1 MFVKKNNKKEN
12 EKKSIYFLELYIYIN
27 NYII

>member
-12 EKKSIYFLELYIYIN
+12 EKKSIYLLELYIYVL
-27 NYII
+27 III